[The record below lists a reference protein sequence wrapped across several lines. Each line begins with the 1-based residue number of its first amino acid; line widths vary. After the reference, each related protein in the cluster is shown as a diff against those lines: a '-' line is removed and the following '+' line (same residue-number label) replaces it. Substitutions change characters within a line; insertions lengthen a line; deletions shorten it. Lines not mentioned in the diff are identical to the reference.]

1 MSPKKPVLKIPLPLL
16 IIPTLEATSLVLAK
30 DLRMK
35 CFKFASD
42 YSVVLAK
49 HLATETEVTIVNG
62 KLVDENAFTLLQ
74 LESEFKVLQYKKH
87 IRSLVRPWTIQL
99 SGQPNLPGFSC
110 ALDKTVKDII
120 QKFEEYIYKLQHF
133 ALIEMRAKNKQLCI
147 KACSN
152 SSMILNL
159 TDSEIPR
166 ELVNKL
172 SSGSNFVPMNLL
184 SIVEL
189 TQLIER
195 DLKNVAIN
203 FYREEHKVYP
213 LVNYSAGLSAVLKQ
227 LMSQSPS
234 NSTQLEFYTSM
245 FIDYTEN
252 NHKFYGQLEEG
263 HFIES
268 NESLKLAPNST
279 ILTSSDKGLGPCLLP
294 VEWFVQQYKVQAEKG
309 KHATTGLSPDQ
320 CINLLKLTIQSFRS
334 TLSQAERELLKQYF
348 ACGNPNYRVGIM
360 KIIPK
365 IHKLTEFG
373 NQAWTKLPSRPIRGA
388 ENCPVNPY
396 SRALCKLLQ
405 EMHISVRN
413 ELSETGNKFPLIYG
427 CDEYSENIQ
436 KIKFSRSSWSKKTL
450 ISGDFSDAYTK
461 SSLAD
466 LQESIK
472 KLGII
477 ARWAEH
483 KISLATKLARLVF
496 ENCYFETPSGIL
508 RQTQGFPM
516 GGHCSREGLDNILLS
531 REIDILSS

>member
-1 MSPKKPVLKIPLPLL
+1 M
-16 IIPTLEATSLVLAK
+16 
-30 DLRMK
+30 
-35 CFKFASD
+35 
-42 YSVVLAK
+42 
-49 HLATETEVTIVNG
+49 
-62 KLVDENAFTLLQ
+62 
-74 LESEFKVLQYKKH
+74 
-87 IRSLVRPWTIQL
+87 
-99 SGQPNLPGFSC
+99 
-110 ALDKTVKDII
+110 
-120 QKFEEYIYKLQHF
+120 
-133 ALIEMRAKNKQLCI
+133 
-147 KACSN
+147 
-152 SSMILNL
+152 
-159 TDSEIPR
+159 
-166 ELVNKL
+166 
-172 SSGSNFVPMNLL
+172 
-184 SIVEL
+184 
-189 TQLIER
+189 
-195 DLKNVAIN
+195 
-203 FYREEHKVYP
+203 
-213 LVNYSAGLSAVLKQ
+213 
-227 LMSQSPS
+227 
-234 NSTQLEFYTSM
+234 
-245 FIDYTEN
+245 
-252 NHKFYGQLEEG
+252 
-263 HFIES
+263 
-268 NESLKLAPNST
+268 APNST

-436 KIKFSRSSWSKKTL
+436 KIKFSRSSWSEKTL